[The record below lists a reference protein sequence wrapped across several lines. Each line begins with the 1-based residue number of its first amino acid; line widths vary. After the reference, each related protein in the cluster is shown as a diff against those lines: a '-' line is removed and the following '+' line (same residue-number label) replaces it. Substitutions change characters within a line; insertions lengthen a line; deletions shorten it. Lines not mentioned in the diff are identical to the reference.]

1 MGVLYSLYKA
11 AFTSSIFIGVNT
23 QLPAKDVVDRVGPA
37 RSCTHSPTAELLPE
51 QRKKY
56 QSLNYISFQFF
67 FFVIFNLI
75 FLSRAEY

>member
-11 AFTSSIFIGVNT
+11 AFTSSILIGVNT
-23 QLPAKDVVDRVGPA
+23 QLPAKDVVDRAGPA

-56 QSLNYISFQFF
+56 QSLKYLSF